1 MIRFNTM
8 LEFLFNNSTY
18 ILTIVTGVIGLCIIS
33 NSIRLISKNN
43 LLSEYKKQREK
54 IKSFE
59 IVANTKKIELYKK
72 KRFFKLKNT
81 GKDPCKMYKKI
92 EIEDFYLSPNNNM
105 YIDINGG
112 IY

>member
-1 MIRFNTM
+1 MTRFNTM

-59 IVANTKKIELYKK
+59 IVANTKKLNCI
-72 KRFFKLKNT
+72 KRNVFLN
-81 GKDPCKMYKKI
+81 
-92 EIEDFYLSPNNNM
+92 
-105 YIDINGG
+105 
-112 IY
+112 